1 MHAAADSP
9 GDRHSLEDAVDA
21 LLEKVCAHTG
31 KGTAFQV
38 VLATDETGAVLTV
51 EDAGAGMSG
60 TAAGRG
66 STRSGPTGLGLHIVR
81 RTAERSGGTFAIT
94 TAERGGAQ
102 GRLTLGSARPL

>member
-1 MHAAADSP
+1 MKLLP
-9 GDRHSLEDAVDA
+9 GDLDDAVDA
-21 LLEKVCAHTG
+21 LLENVFARPDE
-31 KGTAFQV
+31 GTAFRV
-38 VLATDETGAVLTV
+38 VLAADETGAVITV